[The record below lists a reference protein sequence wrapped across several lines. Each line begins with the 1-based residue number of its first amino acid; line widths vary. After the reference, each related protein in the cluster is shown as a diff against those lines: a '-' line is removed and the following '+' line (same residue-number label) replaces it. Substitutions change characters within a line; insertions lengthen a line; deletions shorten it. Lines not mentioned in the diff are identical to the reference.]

1 MESTRDPNRELNYP
15 SVYIYLRELIN
26 DYLINTKNARLK
38 LGLLLIP
45 KGVYDWN
52 LLPEVVVG
60 LEEVRL
66 KDYNDQDSVQF
77 VNEGRDASYR
87 DEDLYYISSEDE
99 AELEDE
105 AEVENNTEDTRFT
118 IDGIT
123 FDRANSNQVI
133 NSQEYRQFIDN
144 GYVSEPE
151 AEEEDNLEIPP
162 INISR
167 FTWPQRG

>member
-66 KDYNDQDSVQF
+66 KDYND
-77 VNEGRDASYR
+77 
-87 DEDLYYISSEDE
+87 
-99 AELEDE
+99 
-105 AEVENNTEDTRFT
+105 
-118 IDGIT
+118 
-123 FDRANSNQVI
+123 
-133 NSQEYRQFIDN
+133 
-144 GYVSEPE
+144 
-151 AEEEDNLEIPP
+151 
-162 INISR
+162 
-167 FTWPQRG
+167 